1 MTTYIPALTLPDS
14 VFLKPALSVLL
25 PIGLGTAVGFS
36 ATQTQ
41 KTYLALKKPSVQP
54 PPWLFGPVW
63 TILYGVM
70 GYAAYRVAN
79 IGLSPFSS
87 PETIVNTRQAMTIY
101 SIQLG
106 LNLIWTP
113 LFFGLY
119 RPIEA
124 SVDIITLLGVNGYL
138 TYLYSSID
146 STAAWC
152 QVPYL
157 GWLTF
162 ATYLCTTIGHLNNWD
177 LASGEINK
185 KE

>member
-1 MTTYIPALTLPDS
+1 MIIS
-14 VFLKPALSVLL
+14 
-25 PIGLGTAVGFS
+25 
-36 ATQTQ
+36 
-41 KTYLALKKPSVQP
+41 
-54 PPWLFGPVW
+54 
-63 TILYGVM
+63 VM

-87 PETIVNTRQAMTIY
+87 PETIVNTRQAMTLY

-124 SVDIITLLGVNGYL
+124 SVDIVTLLGVNGYL

-146 STAAWC
+146 PVSAWL

-177 LASGEINK
+177 LASGEVNNKNK
-185 KE
+185 KQ

>member
-1 MTTYIPALTLPDS
+1 MTTYVPALTLPDA
-14 VFLKPALSVLL
+14 VFLKPAVSVLL
-25 PIGLGTAVGFS
+25 PIGLGTAVGLS

-41 KTYLALKKPSVQP
+41 KTYLSLKKPSLHP

-63 TILYGVM
+63 TVLYGVM
-70 GYAAYRVAN
+70 GYAAYRAAN

-87 PETIVNTRQAMTIY
+87 PDTIRTARQAMTLY
-101 SIQLG
+101 SVQLG
-106 LNLIWTP
+106 LNLLWTP
-113 LFFGLY
+113 LFFGLH

-124 SVDIITLLGVNGYL
+124 SVDIITLVGVNGYL

-146 STAAWC
+146 SVAAWC

-157 GWLTF
+157 GWLGF
-162 ATYLCTTIGHLNNWD
+162 ATYLCTSIGYLNNWD
-177 LASGEINK
+177 LSGKEVPK

>member
-1 MTTYIPALTLPDS
+1 
-14 VFLKPALSVLL
+14 
-25 PIGLGTAVGFS
+25 
-36 ATQTQ
+36 
-41 KTYLALKKPSVQP
+41 
-54 PPWLFGPVW
+54 
-63 TILYGVM
+63 M
-70 GYAAYRVAN
+70 GYAAYRVAD
-79 IGLSPFSS
+79 IGLSPFSG
-87 PETIVNTRQAMTIY
+87 PETIVNTRRAMTLY

-124 SVDIITLLGVNGYL
+124 SVDIVTLFGVNGYL

-146 STAAWC
+146 SVAAWS

-157 GWLTF
+157 AWLGF

-177 LASGEINK
+177 LKA
-185 KE
+185 KEAKDE

>member
-1 MTTYIPALTLPDS
+1 
-14 VFLKPALSVLL
+14 
-25 PIGLGTAVGFS
+25 
-36 ATQTQ
+36 
-41 KTYLALKKPSVQP
+41 
-54 PPWLFGPVW
+54 
-63 TILYGVM
+63 M

-87 PETIVNTRQAMTIY
+87 PETIVNTRQAMTLY
-101 SIQLG
+101 SVQLG

-124 SVDIITLLGVNGYL
+124 SVDILALLGVNGYL

-146 STAAWC
+146 PVSAWL

-177 LASGEINK
+177 LASGEVNNKNK
-185 KE
+185 KQ

>member
-1 MTTYIPALTLPDS
+1 
-14 VFLKPALSVLL
+14 
-25 PIGLGTAVGFS
+25 
-36 ATQTQ
+36 
-41 KTYLALKKPSVQP
+41 
-54 PPWLFGPVW
+54 
-63 TILYGVM
+63 M

-87 PETIVNTRQAMTIY
+87 PETIVNTRQAMTLY
-101 SIQLG
+101 SVQLG

-124 SVDIITLLGVNGYL
+124 SVDIVTLLGVNGYL

-146 STAAWC
+146 PVSAWL

-177 LASGEINK
+177 LASGEVNNKNK
-185 KE
+185 KQ

>member
-1 MTTYIPALTLPDS
+1 MTTYIPALTLPDA

-25 PIGLGTAVGFS
+25 PIGFGTAVGFS

-63 TILYGVM
+63 TVLYGLM
-70 GYAAYRVAN
+70 GYAAYRVAD
-79 IGLSPFSS
+79 IGLSPFSG
-87 PETIVNTRQAMTIY
+87 PETIMNTRRAMTLY

-124 SVDIITLLGVNGYL
+124 SVDIVTLLGVNGYL

-146 STAAWC
+146 SVAAWS

-157 GWLTF
+157 AWLGF

-177 LASGEINK
+177 LKA
-185 KE
+185 KEAKDE